1 MCSACGFPATEGH
14 WSEAGAVNAHQ
25 RLRARF
31 IRARKLN
38 AVLQNYG
45 LSAYDD
51 GQTPGIQIADRT
63 GQVILARDLREVWI
77 AAEKLSG
84 KVIDPLDPRFM
95 ER

>member
-14 WSEAGAVNAHQ
+14 WSEAGAADAHQ

-63 GQVILARDLREVWI
+63 GQVILARDLHDVWI
-77 AAEKLSG
+77 AVEKLIG
-84 KVIDPLDPRFM
+84 KAIDPLDSRFM

>member
-14 WSEAGAVNAHQ
+14 WSDAGAANAHQ

-31 IRARKLN
+31 LRARKLN

-63 GQVILARDLREVWI
+63 GQVILARDLRDVWI
-77 AAEKLSG
+77 AAEKLIG
-84 KVIDPLDPRFM
+84 KPIDPLDQRFR

>member
-14 WSEAGAVNAHQ
+14 WSEAGAADAHQ

-38 AVLQNYG
+38 EVLRNYG

-63 GQVILARDLREVWI
+63 GQVILARDLGEVWI
-77 AAEKLSG
+77 AAEKLVG
-84 KVIDPLDPRFM
+84 KAIDPLDPRFM
-95 ER
+95 AR

>member
-14 WSEAGAVNAHQ
+14 WSEAGAADAHQ

-51 GQTPGIQIADRT
+51 GQMPGIQIADRT
-63 GQVILARDLREVWI
+63 GQVILARDLRDVWI
-77 AAEKLSG
+77 AVEKLIG
-84 KVIDPLDPRFM
+84 KPIDPLDSRFR

>member
-14 WSEAGAVNAHQ
+14 WSEAGAADAHQ

-31 IRARKLN
+31 IRARKLH
-38 AVLQNYG
+38 AVLQDYG

-51 GQTPGIQIADRT
+51 GLTPGIQIADRT

-77 AAEKLSG
+77 AVEKLIG
-84 KVIDPLDPRFM
+84 KAIDPLDPRFM

>member
-14 WSEAGAVNAHQ
+14 WSEAGAADAHQ

-63 GQVILARDLREVWI
+63 GQVILARDLRDVWI
-77 AAEKLSG
+77 AVERLIG
-84 KVIDPLDPRFM
+84 KAIDPLDPRFM

>member
-14 WSEAGAVNAHQ
+14 WSEAGAADAHQ

-38 AVLQNYG
+38 AVLQTYG

-51 GQTPGIQIADRT
+51 GLTPGIQIADRT
-63 GQVILARDLREVWI
+63 GQVILARDLRDVWI
-77 AAEKLSG
+77 AVEKLIG
-84 KVIDPLDPRFM
+84 NAIDPLDPRFM